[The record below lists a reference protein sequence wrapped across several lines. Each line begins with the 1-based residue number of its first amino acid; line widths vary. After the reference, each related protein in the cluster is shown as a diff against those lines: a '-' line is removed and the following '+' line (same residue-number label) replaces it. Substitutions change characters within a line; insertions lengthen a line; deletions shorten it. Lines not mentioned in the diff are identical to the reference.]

1 MSSVFY
7 FFFILSNGSV
17 HAYREVLQLSGV
29 VGLGL
34 IPFSLDRASE
44 GTFAA
49 ATDWCSSDSPLLDSS
64 ATDFGQVPE
73 ENMRRHYLSWLILGP
88 FEFTPAGKRKDL
100 SRNLVLP
107 WIKQAWS
114 DIPQEMVRW
123 SFKTCGIS
131 NALEGME
138 DNAIYDRPEIDG
150 EDEEMKEE
158 IDTDSKVDDERWWQQ
173 RLLWKHI
180 KFNKRLL

>member
-1 MSSVFY
+1 
-7 FFFILSNGSV
+7 
-17 HAYREVLQLSGV
+17 
-29 VGLGL
+29 
-34 IPFSLDRASE
+34 
-44 GTFAA
+44 
-49 ATDWCSSDSPLLDSS
+49 
-64 ATDFGQVPE
+64 
-73 ENMRRHYLSWLILGP
+73 
-88 FEFTPAGKRKDL
+88 
-100 SRNLVLP
+100 
-107 WIKQAWS
+107 
-114 DIPQEMVRW
+114 MVRW